1 MSPYLFPRLP
11 PIKAMFTCLKPFL
24 PFACS
29 LSISNMPINM
39 EIYIPQL
46 IATGIALLIISVSKF
61 LSRKLINRYGVLL
74 QKSEI
79 RRRQIK
85 QLISIILNILFIIVL
100 AIIWGVQPHNLL
112 IGLSSIFTVIGVA
125 FFAQWSILSNVTAG
139 IIMFFNSTFRLG
151 DRIRILDKDMPI
163 EATIEHIHAFYT
175 HIRTSDGEEIVI
187 PNNIFLQKIVAVK
200 NSNQ

>member
-1 MSPYLFPRLP
+1 
-11 PIKAMFTCLKPFL
+11 
-24 PFACS
+24 
-29 LSISNMPINM
+29 M